1 MYNTTEC
8 HPNNTS
14 CLIRGIGGQRRNI
27 WPLTSAKPKF
37 NSRVEISS
45 GAALMQLLLHAYGGL
60 VCTRLPLCCQ
70 LCPCQRKIIQLENR
84 LIPVRK
90 NLVSRERRSGNASG
104 NKARSSSRIY
114 RESSRRTVVPLDG
127 VTGWGFSRGRH
138 DGVDNIGRSGY
149 VLHSA
154 WD

>member
-1 MYNTTEC
+1 MYEYSPTSMPSAPPLSTTQD
-8 HPNNTS
+8 
-14 CLIRGIGGQRRNI
+14 LQ
-27 WPLTSAKPKF
+27 PK
-37 NSRVEISS
+37 
-45 GAALMQLLLHAYGGL
+45 
-60 VCTRLPLCCQ
+60 
-70 LCPCQRKIIQLENR
+70 NR